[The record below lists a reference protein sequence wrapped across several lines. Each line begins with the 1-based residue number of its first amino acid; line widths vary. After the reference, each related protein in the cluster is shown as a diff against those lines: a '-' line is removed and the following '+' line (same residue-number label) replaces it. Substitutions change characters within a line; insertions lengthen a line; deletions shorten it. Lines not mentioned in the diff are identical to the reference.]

1 MPELHISRDVI
12 DPNFFDPDGDMD
24 PPMSR
29 LEVIDNFIDE
39 VNHDAEVNG
48 YAKWGEA
55 NAVMEAITENMDKKD
70 AGRMAEMIFEG
81 RWTELGRLLGKP
93 ARIYLEEYLEI

>member
-39 VNHDAEVNG
+39 VNHCAENNPGV
-48 YAKWGEA
+48 KWDEA
-55 NAVMEAITENMDKKD
+55 SAVLDSIIENMDKAD
-70 AGRMAEMIFEG
+70 AGKMAEMIFEG
-81 RWTELGRLLGKP
+81 RWTELGKLLGKP
-93 ARIYLEEYLEI
+93 ARMHLEEYLEI